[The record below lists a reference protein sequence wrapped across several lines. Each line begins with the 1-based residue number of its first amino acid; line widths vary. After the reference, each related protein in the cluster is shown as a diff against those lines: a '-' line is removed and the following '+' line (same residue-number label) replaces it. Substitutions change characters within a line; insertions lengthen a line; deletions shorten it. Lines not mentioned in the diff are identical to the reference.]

1 MEKTLKGFIRAP
13 LSQDQTKSGA
23 GFTLIELLIVI
34 GILMILMAGALIAIN
49 PFRQFA
55 QANDANRW
63 NGVTTIMNAVYQN
76 VVDNRGAFNCAAA
89 IPSATTTMGSG
100 VGQYDICLCLVPTY
114 IGAMPYDPQNGNYTD
129 CTSYDTGYDIYR
141 NPTTGRVTILAPS
154 AQTGTIQITR

>member
-1 MEKTLKGFIRAP
+1 MVYTVLMSTTNLRTTFQK
-13 LSQDQTKSGA
+13 KSA

-55 QANDANRW
+55 QANDDNRW

-76 VVDNRGAFNCAAA
+76 VIDNRGTFDCALYF
-89 IPSATTTMGSG
+89 PNATTTMGSG
-100 VGQYDICLCLVPTY
+100 VGQYNICPCLVPTY
-114 IGAMPYDPQNGNYTD
+114 IGAMPRDPQNGNYTD

-141 NPTTGRVTILAPS
+141 DSITGRVTILASS

>member
-1 MEKTLKGFIRAP
+1 MALIKTLK
-13 LSQDQTKSGA
+13 

-63 NGVTTIMNAVYQN
+63 SGGTTIMNAVYQN
-76 VVDNRGAFNCAAA
+76 VVDNRGTFVCAESM
-89 IPSATTTMGSG
+89 PTATGTTIGFG
-100 VGQYDICLCLVPTY
+100 NGKYDICPCLVPTY

-129 CTSYDTGYDIYR
+129 CTSYDTGYEIYR
-141 NPTTGRVTILAPS
+141 SQTTGRITIIAPS